1 MSGSTGSRYSSSM
14 SGRLVFW
21 LALLSAGALAGS
33 LAEARVSSEEA
44 ARLGRELTPLGASR
58 AGNPEGTL
66 PSWEGGIE
74 VPPEGY
80 RRGMHHPDPFAA
92 DQPLFTISA
101 ANVDRYASQL
111 SPGQVAMLRKYPET
125 WRMPIYPSRRSAAYP
140 ERIYERT
147 IANAAT
153 AELTDDGNGVAHAAE
168 GFPFPIPQN
177 GLEAI
182 WNHLLRYRGLSVHRI
197 TAQAVPTAG
206 GAYTEVR
213 IDEKA
218 IFAYSQPGT
227 SIQSIDNRLGYFIQE
242 VTAPPR
248 LAGTIVLVHETLNQ
262 KVEPR
267 SAWTYNPGQRRVRRA
282 PNVAYDNPGTASD
295 GQRTADQLDMFNGA
309 PDRYA
314 WRLIGR
320 KEMYIPYNN
329 YRLHSDSLTHDQ
341 ILEAGHIDPEYTRY
355 ELHRVWQVEATLKP
369 GTSHIYQRRS
379 FFLDEDSWQIV
390 VADHYDNRDE
400 IWRVA
405 EAYTI
410 NYYEN
415 PSLWETLMCSYDL
428 QNGRY
433 LAFGVN
439 NQLPIEQF
447 DIALDQADFTPD
459 AIRRMGRR

>member
-1 MSGSTGSRYSSSM
+1 MR
-14 SGRLVFW
+14 RKRIFW
-21 LALLSAGALAGS
+21 LALLAAGALAGS

-44 ARLGRELTPLGASR
+44 ARLGRELTPLGAIR
-58 AGNPEGTL
+58 VGNPEGTL

-101 ANVDRYASQL
+101 ANVDQYASQL
-111 SPGQVAMLRKYPET
+111 SPGQVAMLREYPET

-197 TAQAVPTAG
+197 TAQAAPTAG

-218 IFAYSQPGT
+218 IFAYSQPGA

-262 KVEPR
+262 KVESR

-309 PDRYA
+309 PDRYS

-341 ILEAGHIDPEYTRY
+341 IVEAGHIDPEYTRY
-355 ELHRVWQVEATLKP
+355 ELHRVWQVEATLKS
-369 GTSHIYQRRS
+369 GTSHIYKRRS

-433 LAFGVN
+433 LAFGLN
-439 NQLPIEQF
+439 NQCPSSSSTLPWIKS
-447 DIALDQADFTPD
+447 ISP
-459 AIRRMGRR
+459 RMRSAGWVAVR